1 MVVNGKAMINL
12 LLAGL
17 IKKTSIKEYF
27 PKPRPLEKDMNV
39 EWNLSMQQK
48 QIKKIQQ
55 VLIQK
60 KLKIRNC

>member
-1 MVVNGKAMINL
+1 MVVNGKARINL

-39 EWNLSMQQK
+39 EWNLFMQQK
-48 QIKKIQQ
+48 QI
-55 VLIQK
+55 
-60 KLKIRNC
+60 